1 MHTAAIGQMIRNRL
15 RHLLFT
21 RIRLG
26 HHRTMRGTYGERKA
40 LMRMRRIAA
49 VPIRIPEGNMS

>member
-1 MHTAAIGQMIRNRL
+1 MHTSAIWQMIRNRL
-15 RHLLFT
+15 RYLLFT

-26 HHRTMRGTYGERKA
+26 HHGAMRGAYGERNA